1 MRNTQNLSIIRSGTC
16 LRRSA
21 TRPPGLCR
29 ALPWAL
35 FRGCWRWVFPSF
47 SMAVIHSSF
56 SLYTWPFFLALMPV
70 AVVVGIALHSLLNGK
85 LLCERQRDHPDRW
98 TDVCAYSSSGCWDNP
113 LLV

>member
-1 MRNTQNLSIIRSGTC
+1 MRNTQNLSIIRSE
-16 LRRSA
+16 
-21 TRPPGLCR
+21 PPPAIGDETTGLCR

-56 SLYTWPFFLALMPV
+56 SSTRPFFLALMPV

-85 LLCERQRDHPDRW
+85 LL
-98 TDVCAYSSSGCWDNP
+98 YSVSATILTVGLMFA
-113 LLV
+113 LLFLWLLG